1 MQKMCGRGGC
11 RSVEA
16 GNEISERALTILTN
30 SNSGD
35 IKSTILRLA
44 GQLVN
49 DDWAAVA
56 FGSLSSIAII
66 EACLSISE
74 LTDAWRIQWFRITSH
89 ASCRHSRVRACVM
102 TSLVGLSKGIAYGN
116 NPSLREKLLALSLE
130 IGDGGR

>member
-16 GNEISERALTILTN
+16 GDKISERALTILAN
-30 SNSGD
+30 VNSGD
-35 IKSTILRLA
+35 MRSTILRLA

-56 FGSLSSIAII
+56 FGSLSSVAII

-74 LTDAWRIQWFRITSH
+74 LTDVWRIMVQDNK
-89 ASCRHSRVRACVM
+89 SC
-102 TSLVGLSKGIAYGN
+102 
-116 NPSLREKLLALSLE
+116 KL
-130 IGDGGR
+130 